1 MFNLH
6 DFIFNNLVRGYKNGS
21 FTKEQVSIYSVNYM
35 TKGLFT
41 ETDVEKLNE
50 ILSEEPA
57 KDTADS
63 VVSDETTEETTTE
76 EDVVSVENSVIDE
89 IAYHTDSDTDTPVS
103 DSDVVSAEDST
114 SEITADET
122 SDSTVGYAKKTTTDT
137 NDGESVAGLPEV
149 E

>member
-6 DFIFNNLVRGYKNGS
+6 DFIFNNLVSGYKNGS

-41 ETDVEKLNE
+41 ETDVEKLND
-50 ILSEEPA
+50 ILSEEPE

-63 VVSDETTEETTTE
+63 VVADETTEETTTE
-76 EDVVSVENSVIDE
+76 NDAVSVDNSVIDE
-89 IAYHTDSDTDTPVS
+89 IVDDTEPYADALVADSN
-103 DSDVVSAEDST
+103 
-114 SEITADET
+114 SEITDDGT
-122 SDSTVGYAKKTTTDT
+122 SDSTVEYAKETTTGT
-137 NDGESVAGLPEV
+137 NEGESRDAET

>member
-1 MFNLH
+1 MFILH
-6 DFIFNNLVRGYKNGS
+6 DFIFNNLVSGYKNGS

-63 VVSDETTEETTTE
+63 VMDEEITE

-89 IAYHTDSDTDTPVS
+89 TSDHTDYDTDAPVA
-103 DSDVVSAEDST
+103 DHDAVSSEDST
-114 SEITADET
+114 SEITAEET
-122 SDSTVGYAKKTTTDT
+122 SNSTVGYAKETTTGT
-137 NDGESVAGLPEV
+137 NDDESVSGLPEV

>member
-6 DFIFNNLVRGYKNGS
+6 DFIFNNLVSGYKNGS

-57 KDTADS
+57 EDIADS
-63 VVSDETTEETTTE
+63 VMDEEITEKTTTE
-76 EDVVSVENSVIDE
+76 NDAVIDE
-89 IAYHTDSDTDTPVS
+89 IVDNTDA
-103 DSDVVSAEDST
+103 DSNAEIAV
-114 SEITADET
+114 EET
-122 SDSTVGYAKKTTTDT
+122 SDSTVGYAKKTTTGT

>member
-41 ETDVEKLNE
+41 ETDVENLNE
-50 ILSEEPA
+50 ILNEEPTE
-57 KDTADS
+57 DTTDS
-63 VVSDETTEETTTE
+63 IVADETTEEITTE
-76 EDVVSVENSVIDE
+76 NDAVIDE
-89 IAYHTDSDTDTPVS
+89 IVDNTDADAN
-103 DSDVVSAEDST
+103 AEIAV
-114 SEITADET
+114 EET

>member
-6 DFIFNNLVRGYKNGS
+6 DFIFNNLISGYKNGS

-50 ILSEEPA
+50 ILNEEPTE
-57 KDTADS
+57 DTVDS
-63 VVSDETTEETTTE
+63 VMDEEITEETTTE
-76 EDVVSVENSVIDE
+76 NDAVSVDNSVIDE
-89 IAYHTDSDTDTPVS
+89 TEDDTEPYADALVADSN
-103 DSDVVSAEDST
+103 
-114 SEITADET
+114 SEITDDGT
-122 SDSTVGYAKKTTTDT
+122 SDSTVEYANETTTCT
-137 NDGESVAGLPEV
+137 NDSESRDAET

>member
-6 DFIFNNLVRGYKNGS
+6 DFIFNNLVSGYKNGS

-57 KDTADS
+57 EDTTDS
-63 VVSDETTEETTTE
+63 VMNEK
-76 EDVVSVENSVIDE
+76 
-89 IAYHTDSDTDTPVS
+89 
-103 DSDVVSAEDST
+103 
-114 SEITADET
+114 T
-122 SDSTVGYAKKTTTDT
+122 SDSMVESAEETITGT
-137 NDGESVAGLPEV
+137 NEGESRDAET

>member
-6 DFIFNNLVRGYKNGS
+6 DFIFNNLVNGYKNGS

-63 VVSDETTEETTTE
+63 VMDEEITEETTTE
-76 EDVVSVENSVIDE
+76 NDAVSVDNSVIDE
-89 IAYHTDSDTDTPVS
+89 TVDNTESDA
-103 DSDVVSAEDST
+103 DVP
-114 SEITADET
+114 
-122 SDSTVGYAKKTTTDT
+122 
-137 NDGESVAGLPEV
+137 VAGLPEV